1 VTTPADPSLDAVV
14 PAARPP
20 APRYLGRQLI
30 AELYGCA
37 PDRLTDR
44 DGIEGAMNDAARAA
58 GATVVE
64 SVFHLFNPHGV
75 SGVVIIAES
84 NLTIHTWPEYGYAAI
99 DVFTCG
105 ETIDPAEA
113 VDRLAIALGAEH
125 HSVTEVNRGFTR
137 HLHKHS

>member
-1 VTTPADPSLDAVV
+1 MGDVNSPLDPRLEAVV
-14 PAARPP
+14 PAT
-20 APRYLGRQLI
+20 PRYLGRQLI
-30 AELYGCA
+30 AELYDCDPG
-37 PDRLTDR
+37 RLTDR
-44 DGIEGAMNDAARAA
+44 ELIEQAMNEAAREA
-58 GATVVE
+58 GATIVD

-84 NLTIHTWPEYGYAAI
+84 HLTIHTWPEYGYAAI

-113 VDRLAIALGAEH
+113 VDRLAAALGAGH

-137 HLHKHS
+137 HLRRG